1 MATFSV
7 FKCNK
12 CKEIVSISSSSLAQE
27 MYGVRCPKCGERDHL
42 YTWNPLEGHCPKCN
56 GRMEIDKFAGI
67 IMADKSK
74 FSMNRERFIFL
85 DFDGV
90 LNTMEYQ
97 TALQWKGHGWEDN
110 FGNLFD
116 PTAVEN
122 LKFIIDNTS
131 AKIVV
136 TSSWRLDGI
145 EKMRELW
152 KNRNLPGEIAGVTP
166 HLNQVCFNSLDGGK
180 DTFSVIPYGTRGL
193 EINEWLR
200 INAESLSII
209 CSYVIIDDF
218 DDFISSQ
225 HSHFVLT
232 DPETG
237 LTRELA
243 EQVVAMLK

>member
-1 MATFSV
+1 MD
-7 FKCNK
+7 
-12 CKEIVSISSSSLAQE
+12 KEQYL
-27 MYGVRCPKCGERDHL
+27 
-42 YTWNPLEGHCPKCN
+42 
-56 GRMEIDKFAGI
+56 
-67 IMADKSK
+67 
-74 FSMNRERFIFL
+74 FL

-97 TALQWKGHGWEDN
+97 TALQWKGQGWEDD
-110 FGNLFD
+110 FGILFD
-116 PTAVEN
+116 PSAVEN
-122 LKFIIDNTS
+122 LKYIIDNTA

-136 TSSWRLDGI
+136 TSSWRLDGV

-152 KNRNLPGEIAGVTP
+152 KYRNLPGEILGVTP

-200 INAESLSII
+200 INAESLSIM

-243 EQVVAMLK
+243 EKAVAMLK